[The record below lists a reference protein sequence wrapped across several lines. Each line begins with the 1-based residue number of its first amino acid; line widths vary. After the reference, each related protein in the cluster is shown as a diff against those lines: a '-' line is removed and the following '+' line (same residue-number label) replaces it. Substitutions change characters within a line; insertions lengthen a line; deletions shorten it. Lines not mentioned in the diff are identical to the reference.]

1 MRKSQSE
8 VAPCRKWLDA
18 LDRRFKGRNNGPIQT
33 GRRHELRP
41 RPDQA
46 AAEGHRQPK
55 PAHASLK
62 PSAIECKAPDSH
74 CESKAQQTAPSH
86 RAIEREPAANPH
98 AEAGGQPQGQLAAL
112 ALEEAFR
119 YLARSLKPRPPKAP
133 STLWKRRSR
142 YVRGARPLHCTIE
155 KRGKCA

>member
-1 MRKSQSE
+1 MGKSQSE

-18 LDRRFKGRNNGPIQT
+18 FDRRFEGRNNGPIQT
-33 GRRHELRP
+33 GRRHEFRP
-41 RPDQA
+41 HPDQA
-46 AAEGHRQPK
+46 AAQGHREPE
-55 PAHASLK
+55 PSDASLK

-74 CESKAQQTAPSH
+74 GASKAQQAGPGH
-86 RAIEREPAANPH
+86 RSVEREPTSDPH
-98 AEAGGQPQGQLAAL
+98 AEADGQPQGQLAAL